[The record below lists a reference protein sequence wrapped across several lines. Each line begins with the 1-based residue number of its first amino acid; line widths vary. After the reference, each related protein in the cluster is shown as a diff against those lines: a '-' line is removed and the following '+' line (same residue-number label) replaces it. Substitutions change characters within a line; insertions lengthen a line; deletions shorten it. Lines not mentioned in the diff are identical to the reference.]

1 MVRVVGEIS
10 ISILY
15 LENVVATVQTTFRT
29 TAVFVQALQCLKK
42 NGSMVSAMMVTHGA
56 LGNEW

>member
-1 MVRVVGEIS
+1 MVRVVGKIS

-15 LENVVATVQTTFRT
+15 LENVVTTAQTTFWT

-42 NGSMVSAMMVTHGA
+42 NRSMSSAMMVTHGA

>member
-1 MVRVVGEIS
+1 MVRLVGEIS

-15 LENVVATVQTTFRT
+15 LENVVATARTTFRT

-42 NGSMVSAMMVTHGA
+42 NGSMVSAMMVIHGA
-56 LGNEW
+56 LGDEW